1 MSENNIQLKIKQLR
15 CCVILPTYN
24 NELTL
29 CRVIDGVLNYTN
41 NIIVINDGSTDN
53 TSLLLENYPNIEI
66 IHKPKNTGKGSTL
79 KMGFQ
84 RSTSLGFEYAITLD
98 TDGQHYPDDIPNFV
112 NSLYESLNKNI
123 LIIGDRNM
131 NNADVFAQS
140 AKGNRVST
148 FWMYATTGLR
158 LNDSQSGF
166 RLYPVKEMHT
176 IRFLNSTKKFEFEI
190 EAIVKSFWSG
200 IDIKHVPIKV
210 LYDPEERVSHFRPF
224 RDISR
229 MVVLYTWFLLVR
241 VFYITPRNLFRKFKK
256 KGFKRF
262 IVEDLIRHQD
272 SSKKKALSIALGV
285 FIGLSPLWGFQTII
299 VLFLALLFRLNK
311 VISFAFSNISFPP
324 LIPFVILIS
333 FKVGDL
339 FFGTETNYSI
349 DSIKENFQL
358 TNHLKT
364 YLVGSVIFS
373 TLAAFAFGL
382 LGYLVF
388 SISDKKNTDV

>member
-148 FWMYATTGLR
+148 FWMYTTTGLR

-176 IRFLNSTKKFEFEI
+176 IRFLNSTKKFEC
-190 EAIVKSFWSG
+190 V
-200 IDIKHVPIKV
+200 
-210 LYDPEERVSHFRPF
+210 
-224 RDISR
+224 
-229 MVVLYTWFLLVR
+229 
-241 VFYITPRNLFRKFKK
+241 
-256 KGFKRF
+256 
-262 IVEDLIRHQD
+262 
-272 SSKKKALSIALGV
+272 
-285 FIGLSPLWGFQTII
+285 
-299 VLFLALLFRLNK
+299 
-311 VISFAFSNISFPP
+311 
-324 LIPFVILIS
+324 
-333 FKVGDL
+333 
-339 FFGTETNYSI
+339 
-349 DSIKENFQL
+349 
-358 TNHLKT
+358 
-364 YLVGSVIFS
+364 
-373 TLAAFAFGL
+373 
-382 LGYLVF
+382 
-388 SISDKKNTDV
+388 

>member
-148 FWMYATTGLR
+148 FWMYTTTGLR

-200 IDIKHVPIKV
+200 IDIKHVPINV

-311 VISFAFSNISFPP
+311 VISFSFSNISFPP

>member
-148 FWMYATTGLR
+148 FWMYTTTGLR

-200 IDIKHVPIKV
+200 IDIKHVPINV

-311 VISFAFSNISFPP
+311 FISFSFSNISFPP
-324 LIPFVILIS
+324 LMPFVILIS

>member
-123 LIIGDRNM
+123 LIIGDSNM

-148 FWMYATTGLR
+148 FWMYTTTGLR

-200 IDIKHVPIKV
+200 IDIKHVPINV

-311 VISFAFSNISFPP
+311 FISFSFSNISFPP

>member
-148 FWMYATTGLR
+148 FWMYTTTGLR

-200 IDIKHVPIKV
+200 IDIKHVPINV

-311 VISFAFSNISFPP
+311 VISFSFSNISFPP
-324 LIPFVILIS
+324 LIPFVILII

>member
-148 FWMYATTGLR
+148 FWMYTTTGLR

-200 IDIKHVPIKV
+200 IDIKHVPINV

-285 FIGLSPLWGFQTII
+285 FIGLLPLWGFQTII

-311 VISFAFSNISFPP
+311 VISFSFSNISFPP

-339 FFGTETNYSI
+339 FFGTETYYSI